1 MSVQRVE
8 ERATGQFLK
17 VLRPT
22 GVVLAISGWMI
33 DPVVCS
39 GMTMGTAR
47 VDLAALIELN
57 RLVSGGPKAA
67 LFRGEHRITQEED
80 DEIPQH
86 AGAGVGALQP
96 RHQQLVYRRSPLIIP
111 AETAKEVDHI
121 VFRTAQCLR
130 FLP

>member
-1 MSVQRVE
+1 MV
-8 ERATGQFLK
+8 
-17 VLRPT
+17 
-22 GVVLAISGWMI
+22 AISGWMI

-57 RLVSGGPKAA
+57 RLVSGGAKAA

-86 AGAGVGALQP
+86 AGAGVGPAARI
-96 RHQQLVYRRSPLIIP
+96 RHLIFLLGNLVPPIGIELVRHRRNPDQ
-111 AETAKEVDHI
+111 ETENHRSISVAG
-121 VFRTAQCLR
+121 
-130 FLP
+130 